1 MLLSSLICLILA
13 RCSSSNLVYTE
24 KFLPGN
30 RSQSWVIFQ
39 EDKTLNAESTI
50 AFLQKVEEEYPAKTA
65 IHLFCDNARYYRNKA
80 VQAYLKSSKI
90 HLRFLPSYSP
100 NLNPIERLWKFMKE
114 KVMYNVYYE
123 YFEDFKNAILG
134 FLEQISRFDPQSLY
148 GRMIGK
154 RVRDHFRAIGGPL
167 PET

>member
-1 MLLSSLICLILA
+1 MDILQDV
-13 RCSSSNLVYTE
+13 N
-24 KFLPGN
+24 PGP
-30 RSQSWVIFQ
+30 
-39 EDKTLNAESTI
+39 EGLGLDKTLNAESTI